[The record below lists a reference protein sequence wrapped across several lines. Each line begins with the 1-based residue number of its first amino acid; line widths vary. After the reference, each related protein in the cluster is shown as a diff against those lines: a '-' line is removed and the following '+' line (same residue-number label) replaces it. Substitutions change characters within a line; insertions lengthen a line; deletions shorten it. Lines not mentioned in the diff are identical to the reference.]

1 MQGLV
6 DFASQIGEVFA
17 VLLPTFAYL
26 AALGCFLFAAWGFWV
41 QAQPHN
47 PFRGRPWI
55 PVVSLVLAGAFA
67 SFDKI
72 LSMALAS
79 GGSSLSATITSL
91 SSYTPPSVT
100 NSGSL
105 MGASP

>member
-1 MQGLV
+1 MRGLV
-6 DFASQIGEVFA
+6 DFASQIGEAFA

-26 AALGCFLFAAWGFWV
+26 AALGCFLFAAWGFWM

-47 PFRGRPWI
+47 PFRGQPWI
-55 PVVSLVLAGAFA
+55 PFVSLLLTGAFA

-79 GGSSLSATITSL
+79 GGSSLSASITSL
-91 SSYTPPSVT
+91 SSYRPPSV
-100 NSGSL
+100 
-105 MGASP
+105 